1 MNEEKDGDRILA
13 KIIAVVNQKG
23 GVGKTTTS
31 VNLSACLALRKKK
44 VLLVDFDPQGNA
56 TSGYGIDKDA
66 LENTIY
72 HVILDEKDVREAIC
86 HTDYKLDLLPSNL
99 DLAGAEV
106 ELVNA
111 EQRELRLKKALEPL
125 RADYD
130 YIIVDCPPSVGL
142 LTLNAFAAADALLIP
157 IQCEFYAL
165 EGVSRLLQTMELVQS
180 SLNPSLFIEGVL
192 LTMYDSRTKLSE
204 QVAEEV
210 RKFFGEKAYKTMI
223 PRTVRLSEAPSYG
236 MPIIYYDENSKGA
249 EVYKALAKEV
259 ISHE

>member
-1 MNEEKDGDRILA
+1 VNEEKDGDRILA